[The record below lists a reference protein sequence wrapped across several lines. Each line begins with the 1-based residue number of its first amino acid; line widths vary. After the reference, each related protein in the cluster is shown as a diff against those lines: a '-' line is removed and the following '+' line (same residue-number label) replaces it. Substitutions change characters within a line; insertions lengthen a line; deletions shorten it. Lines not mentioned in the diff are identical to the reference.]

1 MEAVGVALANDVV
14 AKIQKKLKDDKEK
27 PITIQLV
34 LLGITDQTLDLL
46 EKELPQKISEIKKIK
61 VRYLEGDAAVC
72 DATVSGSIDDLRK
85 IFSNM
90 AEFKVE
96 SFTGSRIDLNVKA
109 GTKAKV
115 SNIMSSALEIYEFR
129 IDNLFPTQFSYYASN
144 PLGQITLENSDK
156 KTMLRM

>member
-1 MEAVGVALANDVV
+1 
-14 AKIQKKLKDDKEK
+14 
-27 PITIQLV
+27 
-34 LLGITDQTLDLL
+34 
-46 EKELPQKISEIKKIK
+46 
-61 VRYLEGDAAVC
+61 
-72 DATVSGSIDDLRK
+72 
-85 IFSNM
+85 M

-156 KTMLRM
+156 KKRC